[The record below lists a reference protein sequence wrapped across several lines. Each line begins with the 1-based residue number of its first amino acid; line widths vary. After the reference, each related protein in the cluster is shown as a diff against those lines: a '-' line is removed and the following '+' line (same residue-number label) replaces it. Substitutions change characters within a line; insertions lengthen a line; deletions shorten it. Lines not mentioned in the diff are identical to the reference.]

1 MDSTGSE
8 PAPEVLTRL
17 GSSLGTG
24 SELVSLVSRVSL
36 LFLLFRFPL
45 RCARARA
52 LHHRPPAHPSSSS
65 VRIATTIA
73 ICPGLFLT
81 FSEVFLTLVFPNKT
95 RIPFCL
101 FWILIGRL
109 RYSVFSSSA
118 TCSSLL
124 RMRTIFFL
132 FFFSFLF
139 FSFLFFWLGAN

>member
-17 GSSLGTG
+17 GYSLGTG
-24 SELVSLVSRVSL
+24 SELVSLVSRVCL
-36 LFLLFRFPL
+36 LFFALSISSPL
-45 RCARARA
+45 RARESFASSPAR
-52 LHHRPPAHPSSSS
+52 PSS

-81 FSEVFLTLVFPNKT
+81 FSEAFLTLVFPNKT
-95 RIPFCL
+95 KLSFCL

-118 TCSSLL
+118 TCSCFA
-124 RMRTIFFL
+124 THAHDFFSL
-132 FFFSFLF
+132 FFYSFLF